1 MTSDD
6 ESRNDFWAVSSR
18 SNIEH
23 FQDRSCHLVASLDIE
38 LLRAKRYG
46 RPFSLVTL
54 SALSSRGGGAHGKD
68 LRQLNLEKRMRRI
81 APKILRLPDFWG
93 RIDRLGFLIALPETR
108 LAGAQGAI
116 DRMVTVEGF
125 QQMVA
130 EFSGRSFVALGA
142 AEFGPDIKTIDA
154 FVTAAKRNVVWTSA
168 APHEESA
175 ETG

>member
-1 MTSDD
+1 MSPDD
-6 ESRNDFWAVSSR
+6 ARGEDFWIVTSR
-18 SNIEH
+18 ANIEH
-23 FQDRSCHLVASLDIE
+23 LQDRSCHLVAALDIE

-46 RPFSLVTL
+46 RPLSVITL
-54 SALSSRGGGAHGKD
+54 SAQSRRGVGSDSKD

-81 APKILRLPDFWG
+81 APRILRLPDFWG

-130 EFSGRSFVALGA
+130 ELSGRSFVAMGV

-154 FVTAAKRNVVWTSA
+154 FVSAAKRNVVWTSA